1 MKSNINSFFP
11 FFIFIFNIKE
21 ILEKVKK
28 KKKVKMFRQI
38 IKKSIFNQ
46 KRGFYS
52 MPPPRE
58 PDPFMYG
65 ILALGLIYIFQKK
78 NPPSF

>member
-1 MKSNINSFFP
+1 
-11 FFIFIFNIKE
+11 
-21 ILEKVKK
+21 
-28 KKKVKMFRQI
+28 MFRQI

-52 MPPPRE
+52 IPPPRE